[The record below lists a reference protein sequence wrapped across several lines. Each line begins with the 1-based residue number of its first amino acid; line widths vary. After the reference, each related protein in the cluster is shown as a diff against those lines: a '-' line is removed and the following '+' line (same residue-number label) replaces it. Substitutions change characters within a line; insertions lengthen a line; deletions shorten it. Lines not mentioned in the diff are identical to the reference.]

1 MQISLTVVDGS
12 FSIHRLASDA
22 IIPND
27 VLHEKFFSILRST
40 DELSLVCRSLL
51 SVEADQTSAGWACLQ
66 VVGPLDFGL
75 TGIIASI
82 SKALAA
88 ASLSVFVVSSFDT
101 DYVLVRE
108 ATLDSA
114 ISSLQAAGIE
124 CTSDGRGH

>member
-1 MQISLTVVDGS
+1 MEISVTIVDGS

-22 IIPND
+22 KIPDD
-27 VLHEKFFSILRST
+27 VLRETFFSLLRST
-40 DELSLVCRSLL
+40 DELSLVCRSSL
-51 SVEADQTSAGWACLQ
+51 SVEADRTSAGWACLQ

-88 ASLSVFVVSSFDT
+88 ASLSIFVVSSFDT

-114 ISSLQAAGIE
+114 INTLQAAGIE